1 MKQKSNCYV
10 VVNCGENPCFG
21 GQYET
26 PEDVF
31 EAYDKYPSFT
41 GRVFSS
47 LRAANKERD
56 LHDQKVAIGEPC
68 FVVCGCYCKQY
79 AELAM
84 LKRRS
89 RNAHER

>member
-1 MKQKSNCYV
+1 MKLKNNCYV

-31 EAYDKYPSFT
+31 EAYGKCPSFT

-56 LHDQKVAIGEPC
+56 FHDQKVAIGEPC

-89 RNAHER
+89 TAHER

>member
-1 MKQKSNCYV
+1 MKMKANCYV
-10 VVNCGENPCFG
+10 VVNCGDNPCFG

-26 PEDVF
+26 PENVY
-31 EAYDKYPSFT
+31 EAYEKYPSFT

-56 LHDQKVAIGEPC
+56 AQDIKVAIGEAG

-79 AELAM
+79 ADLKM

-89 RNAHER
+89 CAGHER